1 MAIYVKPLGGQS
13 GSVNTDKAEH
23 VLVYD
28 AWDDSTRFPYIP
40 TLYNNVAA
48 FAPPSFNGLT
58 PTNVSWDEPDDGTGH
73 VTFSVTYGSGEPAE
87 GILRIGFDTTGGSV
101 RMRTSLSTTSY
112 PTSGRTAPDFKGAI
126 EVSGGEPQGVDVTL
140 PALRLSFRYKW
151 PKGVVQLAD
160 VRNLARS
167 TGKTN
172 SDSFYGFDPGELLF
186 LGATGE
192 IDPATPTDLTYSFA
206 ASENATLSIGSWIT
220 GISKKGHQHL
230 WVAFEDYED
239 TSAKKLVS
247 RPLAAYVE
255 TLYRQT
261 AFSGFGI
268 GS

>member
-1 MAIYVKPLGGQS
+1 MTIYVKPLGGQS
-13 GSVNTDKAEH
+13 GNVNTDKAEH

-28 AWDDSTRFPYIP
+28 AWDDSTRFPYLP
-40 TLYNNVAA
+40 TLYANVVA
-48 FAPPSFNGLT
+48 FAPPTFEGLS
-58 PTNVSWDEPDDGTGH
+58 PTGVSYDEPDDGSGH
-73 VTFSVTYGSGEPAE
+73 VTFSITYGSGEPAE

-112 PTSGRTAPDFKGAI
+112 PTSGRTAPDFKGAV

-151 PKGVVQLAD
+151 PKGVIQLAD
-160 VRNLARS
+160 VRTWARA

-172 SDSFYGFDPGELLF
+172 SAGFYGFNAGELLF
-186 LGATGE
+186 LGCGGE
-192 IDPATPTDLTYSFA
+192 IDPATQTDVTYNFA

-220 GISKKGHQHL
+220 GIIKQGHQHL

-239 TSAKKLVS
+239 TSAKKRIQ

-255 TLYRQT
+255 TLYRSED
-261 AFSGFGI
+261 FSIFGI

>member
-1 MAIYVKPLGGQS
+1 MTIYVKAMGGQS
-13 GSVNTDKAEH
+13 GSVNTDKEEH
-23 VLVYD
+23 VLLYD
-28 AWDDSTRFPYIP
+28 AWNSTTRFPNLA
-40 TLYNNVAA
+40 TLYANVTA
-48 FAPPSFNGLT
+48 FAPPTFNGLS
-58 PTNVSWDEPDDGTGH
+58 PTGVSWDEPDDGSGH

-87 GILRIGFDTTGGSV
+87 GILRIGFDTTGGNV
-101 RMRTSLSTTSY
+101 RMRSSLSTTSY
-112 PTSGRTAPDFKGAI
+112 PTAGRTAPDFKGAI

-140 PALRLSFRYKW
+140 PALRLTFRYKW

-160 VRNLARS
+160 VRNIARQ

-172 SDSFYGFDPGELLF
+172 SGSFYGFNAGELLF
-186 LGATGE
+186 LGASGE
-192 IDPATPTDLTYSFA
+192 IDPATPTDVSYNFA

-239 TSAKKLVS
+239 TSAKKRVS

-255 TLYRQT
+255 TLYRE
-261 AFSGFGI
+261 ADFSVFGI